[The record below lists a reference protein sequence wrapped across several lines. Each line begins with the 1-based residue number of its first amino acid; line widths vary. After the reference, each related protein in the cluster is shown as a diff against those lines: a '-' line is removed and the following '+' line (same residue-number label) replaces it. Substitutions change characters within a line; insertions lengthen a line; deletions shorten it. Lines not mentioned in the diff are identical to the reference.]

1 MFDHS
6 NTVDKKATKKTL
18 INMFA
23 SIKNNGTL
31 CDRIPKSSGTQ

>member
-31 CDRIPKSSGTQ
+31 SRIFQNALIC